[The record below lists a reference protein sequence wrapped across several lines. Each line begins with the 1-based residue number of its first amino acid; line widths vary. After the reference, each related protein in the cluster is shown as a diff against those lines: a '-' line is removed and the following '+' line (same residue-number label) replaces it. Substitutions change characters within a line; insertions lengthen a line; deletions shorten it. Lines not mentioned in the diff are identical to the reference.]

1 MIASSTLIALC
12 LRFFW
17 TTRHVV
23 CRNHAFLYLCSA
35 VFLFFFFF
43 PRCAEDEKGGET
55 CARWFGLWGLDGA
68 TGCKALFF
76 IVAFASLLHSH
87 HHNAH
92 NNVSGPTVSLFLGV
106 EAMSGASGTVRRRK
120 VARCIR
126 VHTEGNW
133 PACQASVMGK
143 GTMQRQENLKR
154 RGKKKKDNRSLPA
167 STRDD
172 CARTEEFYW
181 GVLSVFIAVSLYL
194 QVSVAA

>member
-1 MIASSTLIALC
+1 M
-12 LRFFW
+12 
-17 TTRHVV
+17 
-23 CRNHAFLYLCSA
+23 
-35 VFLFFFFF
+35 
-43 PRCAEDEKGGET
+43 
-55 CARWFGLWGLDGA
+55 
-68 TGCKALFF
+68 
-76 IVAFASLLHSH
+76 AFASLLHSH

-154 RGKKKKDNRSLPA
+154 RGKKKRTIGAFPLRRATIARVRKNSTEACYLSL
-167 STRDD
+167 
-172 CARTEEFYW
+172 
-181 GVLSVFIAVSLYL
+181 
-194 QVSVAA
+194 